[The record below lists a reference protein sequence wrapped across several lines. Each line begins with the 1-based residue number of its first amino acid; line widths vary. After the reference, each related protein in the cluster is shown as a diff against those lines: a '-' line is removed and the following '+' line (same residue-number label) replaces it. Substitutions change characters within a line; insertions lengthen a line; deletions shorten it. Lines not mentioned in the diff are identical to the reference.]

1 VGPARVFVRH
11 IAPNSLW
18 PLASAATLGI
28 GQAIVWVSALG
39 FLGLGALPPSPEWG
53 AMLNAGRVYLTTA
66 WWMTVCPGLAIVLV
80 AGALTVLGRRL
91 GNARD

>member
-1 VGPARVFVRH
+1 
-11 IAPNSLW
+11 
-18 PLASAATLGI
+18 
-28 GQAIVWVSALG
+28 
-39 FLGLGALPPSPEWG
+39 
-53 AMLNAGRVYLTTA
+53 MLNAGRVYLTTA